1 MASTHHL
8 TPTILTS
15 AAGLALF
22 MGACTSSTTTSNAD
36 THRSENPPIQ
46 LMESAPASSTT
57 TASHSTSSNQ
67 WVSPPTTGHNH
78 SNHSGHARNNTQPA
92 SGNGLSSNAWSDIN
106 DGWTM
111 VGVATTAEAGPPT
124 TRNADP
130 YAGSAF
136 KSHDPQ
142 NRELSVRLY
151 GEELGEN
158 MPREINPEALSRA
171 VANMQQVTFSHEG
184 ADFDPSVSP
193 DGRAIVFASTQHRPT
208 SDVYIKN
215 ANSRVVTRLTEDVNQ
230 DVMPA
235 ISPDGQFV
243 VFSSNRSGNWD
254 LYMMPAAGG
263 KAVQLTN
270 DFANELHPSWSP
282 DGTKIVF
289 SRLGQTSQR
298 WEMWIVDVQN
308 TSGAQFIGFGLFPE
322 WCPVPGTGFQGADKI
337 VFQRSR
343 ERGDRAF
350 SIWTI
355 EYNDSPSKAGRETEI
370 MSSRTHA
377 LINPSWSPDGRFV
390 LYASVPNTES
400 WNSGSNDR
408 PETSSLWMIADDGR
422 GRVKLTGGAAVDLM
436 PVWGA
441 NGKVYFVSDRSGNE
455 NLWSFDIAPAVQ
467 AASAQIP
474 EFQTGDMPYV
484 EAPST
489 TD

>member
-1 MASTHHL
+1 MASTHHMS
-8 TPTILTS
+8 PKILAGS
-15 AAGLALF
+15 AGLALVLS
-22 MGACTSSTTTSNAD
+22 GCASSTSTTSSK
-36 THRSENPPIQ
+36 THREEDPPIQ
-46 LMESAPASSTT
+46 LMEVAPSTRT
-57 TASHSTSSNQ
+57 TASTNNAASTNNT
-67 WVSPPTTGHNH
+67 WVSPPTTPSRSASIPNA
-78 SNHSGHARNNTQPA
+78 SSGRAGGG
-92 SGNGLSSNAWSDIN
+92 SSGLSSNGWSDIS

-111 VGVATTAEAGPPT
+111 VGVATTAEASPPS
-124 TRNADP
+124 RNADP

-158 MPREINPEALSRA
+158 MPREVNPDALSRA

-184 ADFDPSVSP
+184 ADFDPNVSP

-208 SDVYIKN
+208 SDIYIKA

-254 LYMMPAAGG
+254 LYMMPASGG

-270 DFANELHPSWSP
+270 DDANELHPSWSP
-282 DGTKIVF
+282 DGSKIVF
-289 SRLGQTSQR
+289 SKLGQTSQR

-308 TSGAQFIGFGLFPE
+308 TTGAQFIGFGLFPE

-355 EYNDSPSKAGRETEI
+355 EYNDSPAKAGRETEI
-370 MSSRTHA
+370 MTSRTHA

-390 LYASVPNTES
+390 LYAAVPNTES
-400 WNSGSNDR
+400 WNSGSSDR

>member
-1 MASTHHL
+1 M
-8 TPTILTS
+8 
-15 AAGLALF
+15 
-22 MGACTSSTTTSNAD
+22 
-36 THRSENPPIQ
+36 
-46 LMESAPASSTT
+46 
-57 TASHSTSSNQ
+57 
-67 WVSPPTTGHNH
+67 
-78 SNHSGHARNNTQPA
+78 
-92 SGNGLSSNAWSDIN
+92 
-106 DGWTM
+106 
-111 VGVATTAEAGPPT
+111 
-124 TRNADP
+124 
-130 YAGSAF
+130 
-136 KSHDPQ
+136 
-142 NRELSVRLY
+142 RLY

-208 SDVYIKN
+208 SDIYIKQ

-254 LYMMPAAGG
+254 LYMMPTAGG

-270 DFANELHPSWSP
+270 DDSNELHPSWSP

-308 TSGAQFIGFGLFPE
+308 TSGAQFIGYGLFPE
-322 WCPVPGTGFQGADKI
+322 WCPVPGTGYQGADKI

-355 EYNDSPSKAGRETEI
+355 EYNDSPAKAGRETEI

-390 LYASVPNTES
+390 LYAAVPNTES

-474 EFQTGDMPYV
+474 EFKSGDMPYV
-484 EAPST
+484 EAPSS